1 VIHLIIGI
9 TAACLLVP
17 LAVIH
22 AERVVVVGFSEG
34 KSGEGL
40 ETLDAFT
47 ELEALS
53 EFEPARLP
61 ATVEAMEVSSLEE
74 IPSDSDVHGTTV
86 AVEVA
91 DVGVIQAGA
100 LMGEVRYTN
109 TAAPAAGQLREA
121 GSVEEAVDG
130 VVGDIRGR
138 LERGDLLAVWL
149 FDASISLLDDRRR
162 VAERLH
168 SMFDAIAA
176 SSPSHTLRNA
186 AVAFGGSTR
195 PLVGPTTN
203 GARIVNAVR
212 DVPIDRSG
220 TENVLAAVESVVNKY
235 TRHSQHQMMVVV
247 WTDES
252 GDDLDK
258 LEAVIDACRQHDVA
272 VSVVGPS
279 AMLSRK
285 MGTHVFRDPSRGKVL
300 FLPIERGPDSAT
312 SQRLHLPYWY
322 ATSMPPWAAAAAP
335 NGAAGLPS
343 WYGGEQME
351 RLSSG
356 FGPYALTRLAL
367 ATGGTYTVFDA
378 PADRGPFRLETMRP
392 YRPDY
397 RRSSFIADDL
407 QRHPLRQAVLDVV
420 ARSLETDGLGPPAP
434 AFFAAGP
441 AKPGGPRMTIY
452 YPPSRFHAR
461 LRGEMKRQR
470 TQAKEALA
478 MVDGLVARFGPDGM
492 EEEYQQETSP
502 RWRAWYDLTRGRLL
516 AASVRYAEY
525 AVLADLLSRRG
536 SLATE
541 TNHILLRSS
550 QNLRGPDAVHARAD
564 EARRLLHRC
573 VEMNPHTPW
582 AYLAQRELDHPL
594 GIDIRQVVL
603 PPPVAVPA
611 VGGPVAPAGPTPQP
625 SLPSL

>member
-1 VIHLIIGI
+1 
-9 TAACLLVP
+9 
-17 LAVIH
+17 
-22 AERVVVVGFSEG
+22 
-34 KSGEGL
+34 
-40 ETLDAFT
+40 
-47 ELEALS
+47 
-53 EFEPARLP
+53 
-61 ATVEAMEVSSLEE
+61 MEV
-74 IPSDSDVHGTTV
+74 T
-86 AVEVA
+86 
-91 DVGVIQAGA
+91 DVGVVPASA
-100 LMGEVRYTN
+100 LMGEVGYTN

-130 VVGDIRGR
+130 VVGDIHGR
-138 LERGDLLAVWL
+138 LQRGDLLAVWL

-162 VAERLH
+162 VAERL
-168 SMFDAIAA
+168 SGMFDAIAA
-176 SSPSHTLRNA
+176 SSPAHTLRNA
-186 AVAFGGSTR
+186 AVAFGSSTR

-203 GARIVNAVR
+203 NARIINAVR

-235 TRHSQHQMMVVV
+235 TRHSQHHMMVVV

-252 GDDLDK
+252 GDDLDR
-258 LEAVIDACRQHDVA
+258 LEPVIDTCRQHGVA

-285 MGTHVFRDPSRGKVL
+285 RGTHVFRDPASGKVFL
-300 FLPIERGPDSAT
+300 LPIERGPDSAT
-312 SQRLHLPYWY
+312 CQRLHLPFWY
-322 ATSMPPWAAAAAP
+322 ATSLPAWAVAMVPP
-335 NGAAGLPS
+335 GTAGLPP
-343 WYGGEQME
+343 WYGGPQLE

-367 ATGGTYTVFDA
+367 ATGGSYTVFDA

-397 RRSSFIADDL
+397 RRSSFVTDDIR
-407 QRHPLRQAVLDVV
+407 RHPLRQAIQDVV
-420 ARSLETDGLGPPAP
+420 ALSRDTDGLGPPAP
-434 AFFAAGP
+434 AFFAANP
-441 AKPGGPRMTIY
+441 TITGGPRMTIY
-452 YPPSRFHAR
+452 YPSSRFHAR

-478 MVDGLVARFGPDGM
+478 TVDGLLVRFGPDGM
-492 EEEYQQETSP
+492 EEEYQQERSP

-525 AVLADLLSRRG
+525 AVLADLLTRRG

-541 TNHILLRSS
+541 TNHIILRPS
-550 QNLRGPDAVHARAD
+550 QNLRGADEVQDRAD
-564 EARRLLHRC
+564 EALRLLHRC
-573 VEMNPHTPW
+573 VEMNPQTPW
-582 AYLAQRELDHPL
+582 ACLAQRELDHPL

-611 VGGPVAPAGPTPQP
+611 SAGPMIPAGPASQP

>member
-1 VIHLIIGI
+1 MIIGI

-17 LAVIH
+17 LAAIR
-22 AERVVVVGFSEG
+22 ADRVVVVGFSEG
-34 KSGEGL
+34 KSGDGL
-40 ETLDAFT
+40 ETLDAFA
-47 ELEALS
+47 ELDDLCD
-53 EFEPARLP
+53 FEPAQLP
-61 ATVEAMEVSSLEE
+61 ATVDAIELSSLAEMPSTSE
-74 IPSDSDVHGTTV
+74 ISSTTV

-91 DVGVIQAGA
+91 DVGVIPAGA
-100 LMGEVRYTN
+100 LMGEVGYTN

-138 LERGDLLAVWL
+138 LDRGDLLAVWL

-162 VAERLH
+162 VAERL
-168 SMFDAIAA
+168 SRMFDAIAA

-203 GARIVNAVR
+203 NARIVNAVR
-212 DVPIDRSG
+212 DVPIDTSG
-220 TENVLAAVESVVNKY
+220 TENVLSAVESVVNKF
-235 TRHSQHQMMVVV
+235 TRQSQHQMLVVV

-252 GDDLDK
+252 GDDLDR

-285 MGTHVFRDPSRGKVL
+285 MGTHLFHDPTNGRAF
-300 FLPIERGPDSAT
+300 FLPIERGPDSAM
-312 SQRLHLPYWY
+312 SQRLHMPYWY
-322 ATSMPPWAAAAAP
+322 TTSLPAWAAAMAP
-335 NGAAGLPS
+335 PGAAGLPP
-343 WYGGEQME
+343 WYGGPQME

-397 RRSSFIADDL
+397 RRCSFVTDDV
-407 QRHPLRQAVLDVV
+407 QRHPLRQAILDVV
-420 ARSLETDGLGPPAP
+420 AQSHDTDGLGPPAP
-434 AFFAAGP
+434 AFFAASP

-452 YPPSRFHAR
+452 YPSSRFHSR

-470 TQAKEALA
+470 TQAQEASDK
-478 MVDGLVARFGPDGM
+478 VDGLLARFGPEGM

-502 RWRAWYDLTRGRLL
+502 RWRAWYDVTRGRLL
-516 AASVRYAEY
+516 AASVRYTEY
-525 AVLADLLSRRG
+525 AVLADLLTRRR

-541 TNHILLRSS
+541 TNHIVLGPS
-550 QNLRGPDAVHARAD
+550 QNLRGAGDVRERAD
-564 EARRLLHRC
+564 EALRLLHRC
-573 VEMNPHTPW
+573 VEMNPQTPW

-594 GIDIRQVVL
+594 GIDIRQVVI

-611 VGGPVAPAGPTPQP
+611 SSGPIVPAGPAPQP